1 MRDETT
7 RRPLIA
13 AGTAL
18 GIGMG
23 GFVDG
28 IVLHQLLQ
36 VHNMLSAK
44 YPTKSVDTETLLVN
58 LQINMFWDGLFHVLT
73 WAMTAVG
80 LALLWNSVRRADVAL
95 SGKTLM
101 GSMILGW
108 GLFNLV
114 EGIIDHHIL
123 HIHHVTE
130 TANHLLWDVAFLGSG
145 IAMIAAGWMMI
156 GNSRNVAARDSMTR

>member
-1 MRDETT
+1 MNNEIT

-44 YPTKSVDTETLLVN
+44 YPTRGILPEQLVVN
-58 LQINMFWDGLFHVLT
+58 LQINMFWDGLVGDDRS
-73 WAMTAVG
+73 WAGAFVARCSSTSCP
-80 LALLWNSVRRADVAL
+80 SVHKNAPRRANCRAPKLRVRF
-95 SGKTLM
+95 TRRH
-101 GSMILGW
+101 
-108 GLFNLV
+108 
-114 EGIIDHHIL
+114 GIPFD
-123 HIHHVTE
+123 
-130 TANHLLWDVAFLGSG
+130 D
-145 IAMIAAGWMMI
+145 
-156 GNSRNVAARDSMTR
+156 